1 VRDPI
6 LAVASVVWR
15 LAEKGP
21 DHYDFAPPLEEGAIA
36 RFERRA
42 GVVLPD
48 EYRRFLGEVSSGG
61 RETRLGPPH
70 LMSLREAERTLER
83 ERGRLDAPFPLTSA
97 DAMRVIRAD
106 AKSGR
111 RDPRPAIDRDL
122 KDGVLPLMD
131 LGGGNE
137 MNFLVVTGPER
148 GRIWAVWERGWSPLW
163 RSVRGAPT
171 PHGFSSWFRSI
182 F

>member
-6 LAVASVVWR
+6 LAIAAVVRR
-15 LAEKGP
+15 LAHKGP
-21 DHYDFAPPLEEGAIA
+21 DRYDFEPPLEERAIA

-42 GVVLPD
+42 GIVLPD
-48 EYRRFLGEVSSGG
+48 EYRRFVGEVSSGG
-61 RETRLGPPH
+61 RGTRLGPPH
-70 LMSLREAERTLER
+70 LLMLREAERVVKHEG
-83 ERGRLDAPFPLTSA
+83 GRLDAPFPLTSV
-97 DAMRVIRAD
+97 DAMRLIRAD
-106 AKSGR
+106 ARHAR

-137 MNFLVVTGPER
+137 MHFLVVTGAER
-148 GRIWAVWERGWSPLW
+148 GRIWVVWERGWSPLW
-163 RSVRGAPT
+163 RLVRGAPI
-171 PHGFSSWFRSI
+171 PHGFVSWFRAM